1 MIRCKSEKEFERFI
15 GSERKSFG
23 KTVHNHNTLG
33 CQKYTPIKF

>member
-15 GSERKSFG
+15 SERKSFG

-33 CQKYTPIKF
+33 CQKYTPIKY